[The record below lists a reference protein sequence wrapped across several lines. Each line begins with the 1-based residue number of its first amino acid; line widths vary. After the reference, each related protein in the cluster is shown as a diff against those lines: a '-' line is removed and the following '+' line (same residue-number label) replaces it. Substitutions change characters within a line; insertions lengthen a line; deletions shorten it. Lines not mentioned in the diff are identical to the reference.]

1 MDIEKQELLESAR
14 ELGLEVK
21 DATPK
26 HILQRMIHKA
36 GQSTED
42 TGLVVKDVSSVSIGE
57 VIQKPREIE
66 KEVNIAFDEKAFKAQ
81 QEAEEALRAKIRAEI
96 RMDEIRREE
105 MHAMQIERKKLKDLK
120 KYEINYK
127 MEDLKLLI
135 ERTNAKYGNR
145 AQIVWDN
152 PLTGFHVITPNYTCD
167 ILLAQDFHIITREL
181 DDAIRPR
188 NFAKGRQK
196 DDGGI
201 QLVSNG
207 LSDIQVAL

>member
-36 GQSTED
+36 QNTED
-42 TGLVVKDVSSVSIGE
+42 TGLVVKDVASVSIGE
-57 VIQKPREIE
+57 VIQKPRDIE

-81 QEAEEALRAKIRAEI
+81 QDAEEALRAKIRAQLREEEI
-96 RMDEIRREE
+96 RKEE
-105 MHAMQIERKKLKDLK
+105 LHAMQIERKKLKDLK

-127 MEDLKLLI
+127 LEDLKRSI
-135 ERTNAKYGNR
+135 ESINQKYGNR
-145 AQIVWDN
+145 AQIVWDD
-152 PLTGFHVITPNYTCD
+152 PLLGFHLVTAGYPTWHS
-167 ILLAQDFHIITREL
+167 LAQDMHIILRNVE
-181 DDAIRPR
+181 DAIRPR
-188 NFAKGRQK
+188 NFAKLRQK
-196 DDGGI
+196 DDGGM

-207 LSDIQVAL
+207 LSDIQVTL